1 MLNVLFGTKTYTVN
15 FKPMFRK
22 VADHVLSV
30 LKLQW
35 KLAFCAAAGNSRL
48 DKIAPRW

>member
-1 MLNVLFGTKTYTVN
+1 MLNALFGTKKYTAN

-30 LKLQW
+30 LKKRGSLHFVH
-35 KLAFCAAAGNSRL
+35 LHTVTGF
-48 DKIAPRW
+48 DKIVPR